1 VIQAIGKHL
10 LVLAACAAAPTFAAA
25 PAQTAGLSVVYNVL
39 YPVGTLD
46 HSAAIGGIKA
56 QQPDFEP
63 QKGNS

>member
-1 VIQAIGKHL
+1 MIQAIGKHL
-10 LVLAACAAAPTFAAA
+10 LVLAACAAA